1 MSKEQFKISRR
12 TFNEEKVVTLKH
24 MVVRLVGPDYGGR
37 KKVVKQTV
45 EADICW
51 TISLM
56 MALCGEWLLTS
67 VCQT

>member
-1 MSKEQFKISRR
+1 M
-12 TFNEEKVVTLKH
+12 VTLKH

-37 KKVVKQTV
+37 KEVVKQTV